1 MRPEQPAPTTGRDTD
16 VDFTARL
23 TANHVHTANPMASRN
38 RQLRN
43 VFLLLTGG
51 GALFMVGWIVV
62 LGFTLPARSTT
73 NQWPLVWIGFDIAE
87 LLALAVTGYAAWRS
101 RWLVIPASVVTG
113 TLLLCDA
120 WFDVILSWGSSGW
133 LFSIGIAV
141 FLEIPLA
148 ALLWLTATRLG
159 RLNLR
164 VERQVLGLQGNVPG
178 IRQLVLFTPLGAHEL
193 ALPDPLVR
201 QFVRSADLVLR
212 RQFDAIAGRVDV
224 AS

>member
-1 MRPEQPAPTTGRDTD
+1 
-16 VDFTARL
+16 
-23 TANHVHTANPMASRN
+23 MASLSGAR
-38 RQLRN
+38 RYWT
-43 VFLLLTGG
+43 VFLLLTAG
-51 GALFMVGWIVV
+51 GALFMVGWIVI

-73 NQWPLVWIGFDIAE
+73 NQWRLVWLGFDIAE
-87 LLALAVTGYAAWRS
+87 LLALAVTGYAAWLS

-120 WFDVILSWGSSGW
+120 WFDVVLSWGSSGW
-133 LFSIGIAV
+133 LFSVGIAV

-148 ALLWLTATRLG
+148 GLLWFTASRLG

-164 VERQVLGLQGNVPG
+164 VERSVLGLPGIAPG

-201 QFVRSADLVLR
+201 QFVRSADLAR
-212 RQFDAIAGRVDV
+212 RGQFESISSAIEL

>member
-1 MRPEQPAPTTGRDTD
+1 MWISPHGSPKSRIQPARATD
-16 VDFTARL
+16 
-23 TANHVHTANPMASRN
+23 SRN
-38 RQLRN
+38 RRLRN
-43 VFLLLTGG
+43 LFLLLTGG
-51 GALFMVGWIVV
+51 GALFLVGWIVI
-62 LGFTLPARSTT
+62 LGFTLPASSTT

-87 LLALAVTGYAAWRS
+87 LVALAVTGYAAWRT

-133 LFSIGIAV
+133 LFSVGIAV

-148 ALLWLTATRLG
+148 ILLWFTATRLG

-164 VERQVLGLQGNVPG
+164 VERSILGLQGIAPG

-193 ALPDPLVR
+193 DLPDPLVR
-201 QFVRSADLVLR
+201 QFVRSADLVLHG
-212 RQFDAIAGRVDV
+212 QFDSQGLFDSIPTRIDV

>member
-1 MRPEQPAPTTGRDTD
+1 MWTSPHGSPQSRIQPAD
-16 VDFTARL
+16 L
-23 TANHVHTANPMASRN
+23 MAQRN
-38 RQLRN
+38 RRFRN
-43 VFLLLTGG
+43 LFLLLTAG
-51 GALFMVGWIVV
+51 GAVFMVGWIVL

-73 NQWPLVWIGFDIAE
+73 DQWPLVWIGFDIAE

-120 WFDVILSWGSSGW
+120 WFDVILSWGTSGW
-133 LFSIGIAV
+133 LFSIGLAA

-148 ALLWLTATRLG
+148 VLLWFTATRLG

-164 VERQVLGLQGNVPG
+164 VERQVLGLQGMAPG
-178 IRQLVLFTPLGAHEL
+178 IRQLVLFTPLGAHEVT
-193 ALPDPLVR
+193 LPDPLVR
-201 QFVRSADLVLR
+201 QFVRSADLVSR
-212 RQFDAIAGRVDV
+212 GQFDALPSPVDV